1 MAIIAADISTGAFHI
16 ALTGFADE
24 FFMTLKQAIKSTV
37 VRLDYATSI
46 GFKMN
51 KLLVK
56 RPVSVALFVA
66 ALTVVGAGSSF
77 SKPLPDEVPQR
88 QSSGA
93 PNSETA
99 RDAAVHDCS
108 VEASKWSMNNWQS
121 TQIVVFGGCMTD
133 RGQPQ

>member
-1 MAIIAADISTGAFHI
+1 MAKNKADVFSGGFHI
-16 ALTGFADE
+16 AWTGFADE

-37 VRLDYATSI
+37 VRSDYATSI

-51 KLLVK
+51 KLLVQK
-56 RPVSVALFVA
+56 PVAVALFVA
-66 ALTVVGAGSSF
+66 ALTMTGAGSSF
-77 SKPLPDEVPQR
+77 SKPLPDEGLQR

-93 PNSETA
+93 RNSESA